1 MATSVKIDDELKE
14 RIQLLADA
22 RRRSP
27 HWIMQ
32 EAIRD
37 YVEREEKRES
47 FKREALDSWEKYQET
62 GLHMTGPEA
71 REWLGQWGTDKET
84 EVPKCHE

>member
-1 MATSVKIDDELKE
+1 MATSVKIDDELKR
-14 RIQLLADA
+14 RIQDLADA

-37 YVEREEKRES
+37 YVEREENRES
-47 FKREALDSWEKYQET
+47 FKREALDSWSTYQET
-62 GLHMTGPEA
+62 GLHVTGQEA
-71 REWLGQWGTDKET
+71 REWLNRWGTDKEAGI
-84 EVPKCHE
+84 PKCHE